1 MSISA
6 PFFNALLLGYTGATG
21 SALLTELVKSDKVN
35 QIICLGRKAP
45 AYDHHKITWIASD
58 LNRLT
63 DHLDAFAG
71 ISRVYC
77 CLGTTMAKAGG
88 KEAFRK
94 VDDNMVVDAAM
105 VAAQAGV
112 ASFSVVSAVGA
123 DAKSLFFYNRV
134 KGEMEEALQK
144 MELKRLCIYRPGLIL
159 AERNDNRMGEKL
171 AAAIFPIFQPLLPQK
186 YRAITAK
193 TIARAMLLN
202 SIKTDEGKEVLYNGE
217 MEVLSKS
224 L

>member
-6 PFFNALLLGYTGATG
+6 PFFNALLLGYSGVTG

-45 AYDHHKITWIASD
+45 AYDHHKVTWVCSD
-58 LNRLT
+58 LSKMA
-63 DHLDAFAG
+63 DHLDVFAG
-71 ISRVYC
+71 VSRVYC
-77 CLGTTMAKAGG
+77 CLGTTMAKAGS

-94 VDDNMVVDAAM
+94 VDYNMVVDAGI

-112 ASFSVVSAVGA
+112 ASFSVVSAIGA
-123 DAKSLFFYNRV
+123 QAQSMFYYNRV
-134 KGEMEEALQK
+134 KGEMEQALQQAG
-144 MELKRLCIYRPGLIL
+144 LKRLSIYQPGLIVAQRSEHRTGESL
-159 AERNDNRMGEKL
+159 AIRL
-171 AAAIFPIFQPLLPQK
+171 YPLIEWFLPVK
-186 YRAITAK
+186 YRSIKAV

-202 SIKTDEGKEVLYNGE
+202 SIKNDEGTELLQNGE